1 MVIFNSYV
9 KLPEGISFL
18 VFINPPCSSIFPGE
32 THHVMVSPH
41 LPIVRRGNMW
51 TPPRSCCGRSWDWWT
66 WRIWRTSEQLI
77 DGIYIPWFIDG
88 LSMLMDGIYW
98 LYILETGIME
108 NFQETN
114 GNTGWWWLEHEWIMT
129 FHKFGTMIPTDKLI
143 FFRGL
148 ETTNQYR
155 WFIRVDAWLRNPAP
169 VDRWFMNGKHPMIL
183 LDLAGPFRSSKDRDV
198 ILMRRYRL

>member
-1 MVIFNSYV
+1 MSWSAPIYPSSGGATCGLLRAAAAGDHGIDGREGFEGRRSSWWDLHPMIYRWFIHVDGWDLLVIYPGNWYCG
-9 KLPEGISFL
+9 E
-18 VFINPPCSSIFPGE
+18 FPGNQWKYCL
-32 THHVMVSPH
+32 VVW
-41 LPIVRRGNMW
+41 NMNGLW
-51 TPPRSCCGRSWDWWT
+51 LS
-66 WRIWRTSEQLI
+66 INSEQWSQL
-77 DGIYIPWFIDG
+77 
-88 LSMLMDGIYW
+88 
-98 LYILETGIME
+98 
-108 NFQETN
+108 TN
-114 GNTGWWWLEHEWIMT
+114 S
-129 FHKFGTMIPTDKLI
+129 

>member
-1 MVIFNSYV
+1 M
-9 KLPEGISFL
+9 E
-18 VFINPPCSSIFPGE
+18 
-32 THHVMVSPH
+32 
-41 LPIVRRGNMW
+41 
-51 TPPRSCCGRSWDWWT
+51 
-66 WRIWRTSEQLI
+66 
-77 DGIYIPWFIDG
+77 
-88 LSMLMDGIYW
+88 
-98 LYILETGIME
+98 ILLG
-108 NFQETN
+108 
-114 GNTGWWWLEHEWIMT
+114 GLEHEWIMT

>member
-1 MVIFNSYV
+1 MYLPAKCVFLMWPTMFGMVHSFWWGKFN
-9 KLPEGISFL
+9 
-18 VFINPPCSSIFPGE
+18 
-32 THHVMVSPH
+32 
-41 LPIVRRGNMW
+41 
-51 TPPRSCCGRSWDWWT
+51 PRS
-66 WRIWRTSEQLI
+66 
-77 DGIYIPWFIDG
+77 PWN
-88 LSMLMDGIYW
+88 
-98 LYILETGIME
+98 ILEFCAGIGSLCPAGSSLASLEALVDGRKNNWLVLCFFPYTGNVI
-108 NFQETN
+108 
-114 GNTGWWWLEHEWIMT
+114 
-129 FHKFGTMIPTDKLI
+129 IPTDGLNDLI